1 MTLEDIAVS
10 AGVSRS
16 TASRAFTRPDLLR
29 PDTVDRIHAIAARM
43 GYSVNHAARAL
54 STGRFGNIAVVV
66 PDIGN
71 PFFPPLLRTVE
82 SSADDAG
89 FAVFLGDS
97 DESPEREVNL
107 VGRLIPQVDGFV
119 LASSRMVDEKIREFS
134 ATRPIVLINR
144 DLPGIPRVLIDIT
157 GGMTEAI
164 GHLKRLGHR
173 HIAYVAGPIDSWSD
187 QERRKAVTS
196 ISADS
201 GIQVQTL
208 ELGRPD
214 YDAARNVV
222 SALVASGATAAVAF
236 DDVVA
241 QGLLAGLA
249 VRGLQVPQDFSI
261 VGCDDIV
268 AATTQPPLT
277 TISAGSAAAGRAA
290 VDLLL
295 RQLDAKPGAVGDER
309 IVIGTHLVV
318 RATADR
324 AAVTAGGASP

>member
-1 MTLEDIAVS
+1 MTLQDVAAA

-29 PDTVDRIHAIAARM
+29 ADTVDRIHAIAARM
-43 GYSVNHAARAL
+43 GYSVNQAARAL

-71 PFFPPLLRTVE
+71 PFFPPLVRMVE
-82 SSADDAG
+82 SRADDAG

-97 DESPEREVNL
+97 DESPDREVNL
-107 VGRLIPQVDGFV
+107 VGRLTPQVDGFV
-119 LASSRMVDEKIREFS
+119 LASSRMDDEKIREFS

-144 DLPGIPRVLIDIT
+144 ELPGIPRVLIDIT

-164 GHLKRLGHR
+164 RHLKGLGHR
-173 HIAYVAGPIDSWSD
+173 RIAYVAGPVDSWSD
-187 QERRKAVTS
+187 KERRQAVAS
-196 ISADS
+196 ISAES
-201 GIQVQTL
+201 GIQVQIL

-222 SALVASGATAAVAF
+222 SALVDSGATAAIAF

-241 QGLLAGLA
+241 QGLLAGLS
-249 VRGLQVPQDFSI
+249 VRGLQVPQDFSV

-290 VDLLL
+290 VDLLM
-295 RQLDAKPGAVGDER
+295 RQLDAERATPEDER
-309 IVIGTHLVV
+309 IIIGTHLVV

-324 AAVTAGGASP
+324 AVVRS